1 MGLLWESIWC
11 CLVLHC
17 TRKKMLWNWLFK
29 WPAVMPV
36 SFTCGSVSEHMHV
49 AWPTC
54 HAELQVVIHSQ
65 GFCVNCCGWGHTSH
79 SPWLRA
85 AQPGLSPDAVGP
97 VSLCCTPTAGRWVA
111 LEQEEVR
118 ESVLWTLEKQRGISL
133 CRLSLTVSQSLCY
146 FSVCV
151 IFAGEIKDPAALC
164 S

>member
-1 MGLLWESIWC
+1 
-11 CLVLHC
+11 
-17 TRKKMLWNWLFK
+17 MLWNWLFK

-97 VSLCCTPTAGRWVA
+97 VSLCCTPTAGR
-111 LEQEEVR
+111 
-118 ESVLWTLEKQRGISL
+118 
-133 CRLSLTVSQSLCY
+133 
-146 FSVCV
+146 
-151 IFAGEIKDPAALC
+151 
-164 S
+164 